1 MSDLA
6 LDQPEYPRTWLL
18 IDVVDRSPRL
28 VGHEIVDLSP
38 GAIELRHVA
47 RQMRGFAEPSDRWV
61 KVGPRPGSPEPG
73 DGHTHVLSF
82 GRRDERDPRRT
93 SVPAPR
99 CPFGSRILTPAT
111 AAEIGLYFYGRQP
124 AMFGFTAPDVHKPI
138 CTNAVGANAAVK
150 ATFWDPSHPVTRH
163 DGRCNLVRSGQ
174 HAE

>member
-6 LDQPEYPRTWLL
+6 LDQREYPRTWLL

-61 KVGPRPGSPEPG
+61 KVSPRPGSPEPG

-82 GRRDERDPRRT
+82 GPTLTYQVERDETNGIHGGRPFRHLGV
-93 SVPAPR
+93 S
-99 CPFGSRILTPAT
+99 FGSRILTPAT

-124 AMFGFTAPDVHKPI
+124 AMFGFTAADAVHGYVGLAWEPLVSGDVEWLLRREMSDK
-138 CTNAVGANAAVK
+138 
-150 ATFWDPSHPVTRH
+150 
-163 DGRCNLVRSGQ
+163 
-174 HAE
+174 